1 MSEIATT
8 DKSTEPLEPSSNNGP
23 GLIIGRIW
31 TLSASTFTQLV
42 RMRTFYFILLFA
54 FLIAAASNL
63 DLLFTAAQKL
73 RIIKE
78 TSLGAMSI
86 FAWLYAIV
94 ATAMLIPRDLE
105 DRTLYTILAKPV
117 SRFEYLLGKLL
128 GVLLTIGVALLVM
141 LVLFTVVLWF
151 RQQGIVA
158 EQREFL
164 SNNPRFTPEE
174 VDQDIA
180 HLKSQG
186 VGWNLLAATWAIFL
200 KSSVVVAMTI
210 LISTFASSSLFT
222 IIVAATAFLIGH
234 FHKISFNTLAQDT
247 GNPVIEMLGKLVVLL
262 IPDFR
267 TFNIVDTVAAGVPIP
282 SGTLTEMGIL
292 TAFYLVMYSLI
303 SLYLF
308 FDKEF

>member
-1 MSEIATT
+1 MSDTASP
-8 DKSTEPLEPSSNNGP
+8 DVSPSPARKRVSGPL
-23 GLIIGRIW
+23 LILGRVW
-31 TLSASTFTQLV
+31 TLAASTFTQLV

-141 LVLFTVVLWF
+141 LALFTVVLWA
-151 RQQGIVA
+151 RQQGIIA
-158 EQREFL
+158 EQQEFL
-164 SNNPRFTPEE
+164 SNNPRFTAEE
-174 VDQDIA
+174 VQADIA

-222 IIVAATAFLIGH
+222 IIVASTVFLIGH
-234 FHKISFNTLAQDT
+234 FHKISFSTLAQDT
-247 GNPVIEMLGKLVVLL
+247 GNPVIEILGKLVVML

-267 TFNIVDTVAAGVPIP
+267 TFNIVDTVAAGTPIAN
-282 SGTLTEMGIL
+282 GVLAAMGIL
-292 TAFYLVMYSLI
+292 TAFYLTMYILI

>member
-1 MSEIATT
+1 MSEAKATEN
-8 DKSTEPLEPSSNNGP
+8 SSHPAQPSSKSGP
-23 GLIIGRIW
+23 LMIVGRVW
-31 TLSASTFTQLV
+31 TLAASTFTQLV

-63 DLLFTAAQKL
+63 DLLFTAALKL

-164 SNNPRFTPEE
+164 SNNQRFTPEE
-174 VDQDIA
+174 VELDIA
-180 HLKSQG
+180 HLKAQG
-186 VGWNLLAATWAIFL
+186 VGWNLLIATWAIFL
-200 KSSVVVAMTI
+200 KASVVVAMTI

-222 IIVAATAFLIGH
+222 IIVAATMFLIGH
-234 FHKISFNTLAQDT
+234 FHKISFSTLAQDT

-267 TFNIVDTVAAGVPIP
+267 TFNVVDTVAAGVPIA
-282 SGTLTEMGIL
+282 GGVLAEMGIL
-292 TAFYLVMYSLI
+292 TAFYLVMYILI